1 MIIRDD
7 ALKGTEEMIRCLHDL
22 MSMLP
27 DDVDLN
33 YLNNDIIQSL
43 LNWDA
48 EKYRQKQNIFEQ

>member
-1 MIIRDD
+1 
-7 ALKGTEEMIRCLHDL
+7 MIRCLHDL